1 MSRSVSVV
9 RDASGLTD
17 ALSTLTALRGVS
29 TSLPNSSHTWETEN
43 MLLSARAIA
52 QAALF
57 REESRGAHF
66 RSDFPDTDAALDGM
80 HLVHDGRR
88 GGWRLTTLPDALGR
102 SEPAEVGR

>member
-1 MSRSVSVV
+1 
-9 RDASGLTD
+9 
-17 ALSTLTALRGVS
+17 
-29 TSLPNSSHTWETEN
+29 